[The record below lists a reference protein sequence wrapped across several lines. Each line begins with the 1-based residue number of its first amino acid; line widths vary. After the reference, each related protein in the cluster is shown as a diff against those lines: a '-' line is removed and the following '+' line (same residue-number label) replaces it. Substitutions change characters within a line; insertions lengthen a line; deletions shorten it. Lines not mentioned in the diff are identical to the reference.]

1 MSLLEIQEY
10 LESNVK
16 ILDHLYKFAEF
27 ISSKKSED
35 ISATDITKFDIEN
48 SIFSIIEHIKTKRLD
63 WMVKSYKIISQDY
76 NYVIQRIKQTK
87 NPLLKAIY
95 SEILYYSDEQK
106 YKTYIQQAVESYYE
120 VLDRFC
126 IELSDKSTDDFIH
139 SMIDVMRKLIHL
151 AVKSKT
157 SKLKDIKKLILKIIQ
172 VDSNVKLYHYLIVSI
187 IELMFEY
194 NKTFKKN
201 DFDGVD
207 DIFWNLVQLKL
218 KEKNYHY
225 LINIIPK
232 YGNKIDEKRG
242 KLSYPWDEVLGK
254 CFIKAMEKADSNLTA
269 RHWCIDAIKHYTRLN
284 KYTNKIKQLE
294 QKYISFKD
302 KLEFTEFKENIDTK
316 PFTDAAEEILMHSPI
331 EIFKI
336 LSVSNDLYP
345 PLESLKTQG
354 GVFDDIFPTSY
365 LDHNLHPSKISSL
378 KTEQDLYLTNYKW
391 YWQLYQI
398 TIQYILIEG
407 IRNKKIKLQ
416 DLINFLMSYSSFFD
430 LITTSQS
437 KKKRIR
443 YNWSATIISIFETY
457 FNEIEKSFEAP
468 KKYYPYLVTI
478 TESLVLKFETWIRHY
493 LACYKQ
499 PTISSLPQENGII
512 REKDLNYLL
521 YDEFIIEKFDFN
533 DLLYFR
539 YLFIAKE
546 GWNLRNE
553 IAHGVLIPEQYTVE
567 LFNWVFLAFLR
578 LAKYDFPTAERNRLV
593 KNRKQR
599 LLKL

>member
-35 ISATDITKFDIEN
+35 ISAADITKFDIEN

-63 WMVKSYKIISQDY
+63 WMVKSYEIISQDY

-254 CFIKAMEKADSNLTA
+254 CFIKSMEKADSNLIA
-269 RHWCIDAIKHYTRLN
+269 RYWCIDAIKHYTRLN
-284 KYTNKIKQLE
+284 KYTNKIMQLE

-302 KLEFTEFKENIDTK
+302 KLEFTEFKEGIDTK
-316 PFTDAAEEILMHSPI
+316 PFTDVAEEILMHSPI

-336 LSVSNDLYP
+336 LSASNDLYP
-345 PLESLKTQG
+345 PLENLKTQG

-365 LDHNLHPSKISSL
+365 LDHNMHPSKISLL
-378 KTEQDLYLTNYKW
+378 KTEQDLYLTNYRM

-398 TIQYILIEG
+398 TVQYILIEG
-407 IRNKKIKLQ
+407 IKKNRFDLQ
-416 DLINFLMSYSSFFD
+416 DLITFLMNYSSFFD
-430 LITTSQS
+430 LIPKSIS

-443 YNWSATIISIFETY
+443 YNWSTTIISIFETY
-457 FNEIEKSFEAP
+457 FTEIDRWIKNP
-468 KKYYPYLVTI
+468 KIYYPYLVII

-521 YDEFIIEKFDFN
+521 YDDFIIEKFDFN

-553 IAHGVLIPEQYTVE
+553 IAHGILIPEQYTVE
-567 LFNWVFLAFLR
+567 LFNWVFFAFLR
-578 LAKYDFPTAERNRLV
+578 LAKYDFPTTERNRLV

>member
-35 ISATDITKFDIEN
+35 ISAADITKFDIEN

-63 WMVKSYKIISQDY
+63 WMVKSYEIISQDY

-95 SEILYYSDEQK
+95 SEILYYSDEQQ
-106 YKTYIQQAVESYYE
+106 YKAYIQQAVESYYE
-120 VLDRFC
+120 ALDKFF

-139 SMIDVMRKLIHL
+139 SMIDVMRKLLHL

-157 SKLKDIKKLILKIIQ
+157 PKLKDIKKLILKIIQ
-172 VDSNVKLYHYLIVSI
+172 VDSNIELYHYLIVSI

-194 NKTFKKN
+194 NKTFKKV
-201 DFDGVD
+201 DFEGVD
-207 DIFWNLVQLKL
+207 DIFWNLVQLKF
-218 KEKNYHY
+218 KEKEYHY
-225 LINIIPK
+225 LTRIIPH
-232 YGNKIDEKRG
+232 YAHKIDEKRG
-242 KLSYPWDEVLGK
+242 KLSYNWDDMLGRCYVK
-254 CFIKAMEKADSNLTA
+254 SMETANSNMTS
-269 RHWCIDAIKHYTRLN
+269 RIWCIDAIKHYTRLN

-294 QKYISFKD
+294 QKYITFKD
-302 KLEFTEFKENIDTK
+302 KLEITEFKEKIDTK
-316 PFTDAAEEILMHSPI
+316 PFTDVAKEILKYPSI
-331 EIFKI
+331 EILKK
-336 LSVSNDLYP
+336 LSASNDFYP
-345 PLESLKTQG
+345 PLDSLKNQYST
-354 GVFDDIFPTSY
+354 FDDFIATSY
-365 LDHNLHPSKISSL
+365 LDHNMHPSKISSL

-457 FNEIEKSFEAP
+457 FNEMEKSFEAP

-567 LFNWVFLAFLR
+567 LFNWVFFAFLR
-578 LAKYDFPTAERNRLV
+578 LAKYDFPNTERNRFI
-593 KNRKQR
+593 KNRTKR
-599 LLKL
+599 LIKL

>member
-1 MSLLEIQEY
+1 MDIYEY
-10 LESNVK
+10 LENNVK
-16 ILDHLYKFAEF
+16 ILYHLNSFAAA
-27 ISSKKSED
+27 IL
-35 ISATDITKFDIEN
+35 SAKENCLSDSNKNRMDIEN
-48 SIFSIIEHIKTKRLD
+48 AIFSIIEFIKTERLE
-63 WMVKSYKIISQDY
+63 WMSKAYDIISQDY
-76 NYVIQRIKQTK
+76 DYIIHRISQTK
-87 NPLLKAIY
+87 NPLLQAFY
-95 SEILYYSDEQK
+95 SEILYYSNETE
-106 YKTYIQQAVESYYE
+106 YKSYIKNAVDSYYE
-120 VLDRFC
+120 VLNKAFE
-126 IELSDKSTDDFIH
+126 ELSTASAKCFVH
-139 SMIDVMRKLIHL
+139 SVVDIMTKLLHL
-151 AVKSKT
+151 AVLSKS
-157 SKLKDIKKLILKIIQ
+157 SKLKDIKTLILKFLK
-172 VDSNVKLYHYLIVSI
+172 VDNNIESYHYLVVSI
-187 IELMFEY
+187 IELMLEY
-194 NKTFKKN
+194 NKTFKKV
-201 DFDGVD
+201 DFEGVD
-207 DIFWNLVQLKL
+207 DIFWNLVQLKF
-218 KEKNYHY
+218 KEKEYHY
-225 LINIIPK
+225 LTRIIPH
-232 YGNKIDEKRG
+232 YAHKIDEKRC
-242 KLSYPWDEVLGK
+242 KLSYNWDDMLGRCYVK
-254 CFIKAMEKADSNLTA
+254 SMETANSNMTS
-269 RHWCIDAIKHYTRLN
+269 RIWCIDAIKHYTRLN

-294 QKYISFKD
+294 QKYITFKD
-302 KLEFTEFKENIDTK
+302 KLEITEFKEKIDTK
-316 PFTDAAEEILMHSPI
+316 PFTDVAKEILKYPSI
-331 EIFKI
+331 EILKK
-336 LSVSNDLYP
+336 LSASNDFYP
-345 PLESLKTQG
+345 PLDSLKNQYST
-354 GVFDDIFPTSY
+354 FDDFFATSY
-365 LDHNLHPSKISSL
+365 LDHNMHPSKISSL

-457 FNEIEKSFEAP
+457 FNEMEKSFEAH

-521 YDEFIIEKFDFN
+521 YDDFIIEKFDFN

-567 LFNWVFLAFLR
+567 LFNWVFFAFLR
-578 LAKYDFPTAERNRLV
+578 LAKYEFPNTERNRFI
-593 KNRKQR
+593 KNRTNR
-599 LLKL
+599 LIKL